1 MVVTQATVFSSQEYQ
16 CETAEEDEVC
26 DRIVTRMK
34 LHEMKFML
42 SWCYAVAVR
51 VTVFLY
57 KRDKVYGKRLYY

>member
-34 LHEMKFML
+34 LHEMKIVMI
-42 SWCYAVAVR
+42 WCYAVTMR
-51 VTVFLY
+51 VTVSLY
-57 KRDKVYGKRLYY
+57 KRDKAYGKRLYH